1 MTHVLDLIDQL
12 ARAEAELRT
21 RRFLSPCVPGVRLR
35 VRIDGLVHEFAPNP
49 PRYAGWGLF
58 QPIDSK
64 RAQLVERPD
73 DALVRRYLEHLPPA
87 RFYAVRQAKGKA
99 WWAMPLSAEGF
110 RMRYGRNGP
119 VVVHL
124 CKNVASF
131 ETIRAR
137 WDGATFWFD
146 DVDRFADPVL
156 PEKLRVAF
164 LERKE
169 VDELSLHGVTP
180 ELVDAY
186 VWATLWELEQQKKT
200 LEGSIIHAL
209 KIGGGKLVTYR
220 DTNTHVVV
228 EWRDRLG
235 RRHSS
240 AIQKNALQVQSAG
253 AVCLQGR
260 DGDFDLASLVGVMDD
275 APQYLVDMLEE

>member
-1 MTHVLDLIDQL
+1 MTHVLDLIDRL
-12 ARAEAELRT
+12 ARAEDELRS

-35 VRIDGLVHEFAPNP
+35 VRIDGLVHAFAPNP

-64 RAQLVERPD
+64 RAQLVKRPD
-73 DALVRRYLEHLPPA
+73 DALVNRYLEHLPSE
-87 RFYAVRQAKGKA
+87 RFYAVKQAKGKA
-99 WWAMPLSAEGF
+99 WWAMPLSAEAF
-110 RMRYGRNGP
+110 RARHGRDGP
-119 VVVHL
+119 IVVHL

-131 ETIRAR
+131 ETIVVR
-137 WDGATFWFD
+137 WDGASFWFD
-146 DVDRFADPVL
+146 QVDRFADPVL
-156 PEKLRVAF
+156 PEKLRVGF
-164 LERKE
+164 TEGKELE
-169 VDELSLHGVTP
+169 ELQLAGITP

-186 VWATLWELEQQKKT
+186 VWASLWDVEQRKKS
-200 LEGSIIHAL
+200 LEGSLAHAL
-209 KIGGGKLVTYR
+209 KIGGGKLVTFR
-220 DTNTHVVV
+220 DTDTHLVV

-260 DGDFDLASLVGVMDD
+260 DADFDLTSLVGVMDE
-275 APQYLVDMLEE
+275 APQYLVDMLDD

>member
-1 MTHVLDLIDQL
+1 MTRVLDLIDQL

-35 VRIDGLVHEFAPNP
+35 VRIDGLVHGFAPNP

-64 RAQLVERPD
+64 RAQLVQRPD
-73 DALVRRYLEHLPPA
+73 DALIRRYLEHLPEV
-87 RFYAVRQAKGKA
+87 RFHAVKQAKGKA

-110 RMRYGRNGP
+110 RRRYGRDGP

-124 CKNVASF
+124 CKGVAPF
-131 ETIRAR
+131 EAIRAR
-137 WDGATFWFD
+137 FDGASFWFD
-146 DVDRFADPVL
+146 SIDTFADPVIA
-156 PEKLRVAF
+156 EKLRVAF
-164 LERKE
+164 TEGKE
-169 VDELSLHGVTP
+169 VDELDLAGMTP

-186 VWATLWELEQQKKT
+186 VWASLWEVEQQKKT
-200 LEGSIIHAL
+200 LEGSLVHAL

-220 DTNTHVVV
+220 DTDTHLVV

-260 DGDFDLASLVGVMDD
+260 DGDFDLASLVGVMDE